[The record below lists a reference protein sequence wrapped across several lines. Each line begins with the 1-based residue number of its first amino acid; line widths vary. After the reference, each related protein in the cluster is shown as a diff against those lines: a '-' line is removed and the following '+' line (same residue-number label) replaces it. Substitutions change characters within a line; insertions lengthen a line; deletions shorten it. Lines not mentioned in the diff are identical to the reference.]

1 MNPVSIRFI
10 PHSSTARVLTL
21 KRDFLIGLGTVLL
34 AGLYLALIPYQ
45 VQSDSDGYDF
55 VSGRTLPFMV
65 GGLLLI
71 TGTALTI
78 TSLRTMNRTSPHE
91 QAPSPEPTRHRYKRV
106 AILTAL
112 AVLYILGLTY
122 IGYIVST
129 ILALAAAM
137 VFSGERRKR
146 LVVIISILTS
156 VLLYYFFHKLM
167 QVPLP
172 DTLLF

>member
-1 MNPVSIRFI
+1 M
-10 PHSSTARVLTL
+10 L
-21 KRDFLIGLGTVLL
+21 KRDFLIGMGTVLL

-45 VQSDSDGYDF
+45 VQPDSDGYDF

-65 GGLLLI
+65 GGFLLI
-71 TGTALTI
+71 TGLALTI
-78 TSLRTMNRTSPHE
+78 KSLRTMHRTSSYE
-91 QAPSPEPTRHRYKRV
+91 QAPSHESPGHRYKRV
-106 AILTAL
+106 AMLTTL
-112 AVLYILGLTY
+112 AVLYTLGLTY
-122 IGYIVST
+122 MGYIVST